1 MTETV
6 ISNEPAAELWPAWS
20 PDASALA
27 WADSDA
33 KIKIARPDGTIV
45 LTFFPTDIDYEVV
58 WSPDGR
64 YLVGWSNESRDDL
77 VVMSSDGSS
86 TTTGFPI
93 RGKSRSHW
101 SWQRVA
107 P

>member
-1 MTETV
+1 
-6 ISNEPAAELWPAWS
+6 
-20 PDASALA
+20 
-27 WADSDA
+27 
-33 KIKIARPDGTIV
+33 
-45 LTFFPTDIDYEVV
+45 VV

-64 YLVGWSNESRDDL
+64 YLLGWSNESRDDL

-101 SWQRVA
+101 SWQRLA